1 MASSAVA
8 PFLFIVRLAGLSWAN
23 FASSRLAS
31 ISSRFVL
38 MTGRTLNEADTIALI
53 AGLRELCAKLARQCP
68 SANLSIQDRA
78 VGPDRRSRH
87 LADRSLEFFLV
98 ARAAYEAIKFNPTE
112 HWLLR
117 DGIRVVERYDPPRRE
132 EKKIVAVT
140 RSRASNPNILASTT
154 LADFEGRGIPKSVF
168 LGYGP
173 DGILYTRRTLTLRD
187 EEEGHMQHLL
197 KRIAEGD

>member
-1 MASSAVA
+1 
-8 PFLFIVRLAGLSWAN
+8 
-23 FASSRLAS
+23 
-31 ISSRFVL
+31 

-98 ARAAYEAIKFNPTE
+98 ARAAYEAAIKFNPTE

-117 DGIRVVERYDPPRRE
+117 DG
-132 EKKIVAVT
+132 
-140 RSRASNPNILASTT
+140 
-154 LADFEGRGIPKSVF
+154 
-168 LGYGP
+168 
-173 DGILYTRRTLTLRD
+173 TRR
-187 EEEGHMQHLL
+187 
-197 KRIAEGD
+197 

>member
-1 MASSAVA
+1 
-8 PFLFIVRLAGLSWAN
+8 LSWAN

>member
-1 MASSAVA
+1 MKIACRSSQRVGVVTGLVFLASSAVA

-78 VGPDRRSRH
+78 VGPDRRSR
-87 LADRSLEFFLV
+87 FV
-98 ARAAYEAIKFNPTE
+98 
-112 HWLLR
+112 
-117 DGIRVVERYDPPRRE
+117 G
-132 EKKIVAVT
+132 
-140 RSRASNPNILASTT
+140 RSRNQKIIRDCDQPNERPSNSTQRNTGCCGTEYASLSAMTHH
-154 LADFEGRGIPKSVF
+154 DVKRK
-168 LGYGP
+168 
-173 DGILYTRRTLTLRD
+173 R
-187 EEEGHMQHLL
+187 LL
-197 KRIAEGD
+197 Q